1 MIRQADAS
9 AVAAAQDV
17 LRAAFSPFIAVIGQ
31 KPAPMRADLAAAQQA
46 GQLWVTADRMA
57 LMVCLPKGA
66 AMDLDILAVAP
77 EAQGRGLG
85 TALVV
90 HAEALA
96 RRAGLLEVTLYT
108 NAAMIGAQRL
118 YARLGFQLVERRQ
131 QDGFD
136 RLFYRKPLSGRAS
149 PASPPSS

>member
-9 AVAAAQDV
+9 DVAAAQDV

-66 AMDLDILAVAP
+66 AMELDILAVAP

-85 TALVV
+85 AAMVA

-96 RRAGLLEVTLYT
+96 RGAGLLEVTLYT

-136 RLFYRKPLSGRAS
+136 RLFYRKPLSGRVSPAS
-149 PASPPSS
+149 PASS

>member
-9 AVAAAQDV
+9 DVAAAQDV

-46 GQLWVTADRMA
+46 GQLWLTADRMA

-66 AMDLDILAVAP
+66 AMELDILAVAP

-85 TALVV
+85 AAMVA

-96 RRAGLLEVTLYT
+96 RGAGLLEVTLYT

-136 RLFYRKPLSGRAS
+136 RLFYRKPLNGRVSPTS
-149 PASPPSS
+149 PASS